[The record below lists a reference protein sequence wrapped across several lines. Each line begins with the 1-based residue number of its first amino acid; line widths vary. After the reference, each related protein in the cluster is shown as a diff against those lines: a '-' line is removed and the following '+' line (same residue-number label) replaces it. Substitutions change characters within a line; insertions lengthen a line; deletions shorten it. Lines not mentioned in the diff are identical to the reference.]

1 MMKVGFWELK
11 KKIYRNVLL
20 DRLEILLYEECLYKY
35 KIRSMFYDFLSNL
48 FYIIGFF
55 GVWF

>member
-48 FYIIGFF
+48 FYIKGFF